1 MKPVKLVTVFA
12 ENREG
17 QVSRCSAVLAEAGI
31 NIHWVNIAVSDGFG
45 LIRFLVDKTRLAY
58 EWLRQHGFTVSLVEI
73 LAVEVPNQPGGLH
86 GVVAAFADRGLSLNN
101 CSGFVIDQRAI
112 LLIEIEDLAAGR
124 EILAR
129 LKLHQLT
136 EDELLAL

>member
-12 ENREG
+12 ENRQG
-17 QVSRCSAVLAEAGI
+17 QLSRCSAVLADAGI
-31 NIHWVNIAVSDGFG
+31 NIHWVNIADSDGFG
-45 LIRFLVDKTRLAY
+45 LIRFLVDKTRLAC
-58 EWLRQHGFTVSLVEI
+58 EWLRQHGFTVTPVEV

-86 GVVAAFADRGLSLNN
+86 QVVAAFADRGMSLGN
-101 CSGFVIDQRAI
+101 CSGFVMNQRAI
-112 LLIEIEDLAAGR
+112 LLIEIQDLAGGR
-124 EILAR
+124 RVIAD